1 MFLTQEQVDLLT
13 ADECEAH
20 FKKLSKKYN
29 LNKPLTECWEEVWPV
44 LDEITNTILYLED
57 RQTYLVQAGNAA
69 HALKIRWGDKD
80 SV

>member
-1 MFLTQEQVDLLT
+1 MFLTLEQANELT

-20 FKKLSKKYN
+20 IKKLSKKYN

-57 RQTYLVQAGNAA
+57 RQTYLVQAANAVYA
-69 HALKIRWGDKD
+69 NKIRWGEK
-80 SV
+80 